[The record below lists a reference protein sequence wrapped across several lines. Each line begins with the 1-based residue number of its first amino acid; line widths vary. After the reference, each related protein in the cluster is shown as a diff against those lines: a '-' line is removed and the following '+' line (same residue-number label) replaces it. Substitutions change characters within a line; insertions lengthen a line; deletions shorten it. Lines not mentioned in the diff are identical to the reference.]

1 MTLGLP
7 TIDYVVIGAYMVL
20 MLVIGAYFTRL
31 MKGGKDFFIGGNLI
45 PWWVA
50 GLSMYMSL
58 FSAWTFTGA
67 ASFIYNTSW
76 FGILYLVSW
85 PLTLFVGFQLAAK
98 KWRRARITTP
108 VEYLTQRFNRS
119 THIFFTFVLAITS
132 LYWPAHHLASLA
144 KITAPTLFPN
154 SMGAIDMMVVAIGL
168 IILVYTYSGGYW
180 AVAVTDVVQFI
191 ILFAVLIIL
200 LPVIFLSGDFHSFG
214 DFVRQVPPLKFTHLV
229 RGNTLYDIWY
239 LLAIPFVF
247 VFSYTT
253 GGNAQRYFSVKD
265 DKAAQKVGWL
275 AFGLMLL
282 GPILFGLPPLIG
294 KALWPD
300 ISMLDYF
307 SGITKADENIFIA
320 VVMRYMPAGMVG
332 IFLSAMMAASMS
344 AMDSA
349 WNTLSSIVSIDIYKT
364 LFKPN
369 ASQKEVLLVGRL
381 TVLFLSLITITLAL
395 LIIHSAYGVFTVT
408 NIVFGLIGAPVA
420 IPLLIGIL
428 VKNISRWSAIS
439 SILAG
444 IIAASVTKFA
454 LGFPLGKQY
463 IATTI
468 VTLIFIFVSNPIG
481 RFYLKSKIHALLAN
495 SLIGFVFGV
504 FFIIFGDHN
513 WLPAQIDT
521 MFQNGILGFL
531 GSSFFWLSMSVI
543 GLILL
548 GQYFGKLYA
557 RDVLEPK
564 PEVDEFFERLKTPV
578 DAKKEV
584 LKDGI
589 KEVNVFPLVGTI
601 SIILAAVSMLLL
613 IIPSSRSNHLVNIAF
628 SGMLFLTGI
637 AMVSTK
643 YFHKSQVEDN

>member
-7 TIDYVVIGAYMVL
+7 TVDYVVIGAYMVL

-76 FGILYLVSW
+76 FGILYLASW
-85 PLTLFVGFQLAAK
+85 PLTLFIGFQLSAK
-98 KWRRARITTP
+98 KWRRARMTTP

-119 THIFFTFVLAITS
+119 THIFFTIVLAVTS

-154 SMGAIDMMVVAIGL
+154 SMQAIDIMIVAIGL
-168 IILVYTYSGGYW
+168 IILIYTYSGGYW
-180 AVAVTDVVQFI
+180 AVAVTDVVQFL
-191 ILFAVLIIL
+191 ILFVVLIIL

-214 DFVRQVPPLKFTHLV
+214 DFIRQTPPLKFTHLV

-239 LLAIPFVF
+239 LIAIPFVF

-265 DKAAQKVGWL
+265 DKSAQKVGWL

-282 GPILFGLPPLIG
+282 GPILFGLPPLVG
-294 KALWPD
+294 KVLWPN
-300 ISMLDYF
+300 INMLSYF

-332 IFLSAMMAASMS
+332 VFLAAMMAASMS

-364 LFKPN
+364 FFKPK
-369 ASQKEVLLVGRL
+369 ATEKEVLLVGRL
-381 TVLFLSLITITLAL
+381 TVLFLSLTTISLAL

-420 IPLLIGIL
+420 VPLLIGIL

-454 LGFPLGKQY
+454 LNYPLGKQY

-468 VTLIFIFVSNPIG
+468 VTLLFIFISNPLG
-481 RFYLKSKIHALLAN
+481 RLFLKSKIQALFVN
-495 SLIGFVFGV
+495 SFIGG
-504 FFIIFGDHN
+504 IFGIFFMTFN
-513 WLPAQIDT
+513 ENQNLSWNQIGDA
-521 MFQNGILGFL
+521 FHRGILGFFA
-531 GSSFFWLSMSVI
+531 SSFFWLLASVFGFI
-543 GLILL
+543 FI
-548 GQYFGKLYA
+548 GQYFSKLYG

-564 PEVDEFFERLKTPV
+564 PEVDEFFEKLKTPV

-584 LKDGI
+584 LTEGI
-589 KEVNVFPLVGTI
+589 KEFNVFPLVGTI
-601 SIILAAVSMLLL
+601 SIILAAVSLLLL
-613 IIPSSRSNHLVNIAF
+613 IIPSSRSNHWVNIAF
-628 SGMLFLTGI
+628 SGTLFLTGF
-637 AMVSTK
+637 AMVATK
-643 YFHKSQVEDN
+643 YVHKAKV

>member
-7 TIDYVVIGAYMVL
+7 TIDYVVIGAYMVM

-76 FGILYLVSW
+76 FGILYLASW
-85 PLTLFVGFQLAAK
+85 PLTLFIGFQLAAK

-108 VEYLTQRFNRS
+108 VEYLTTRFNRS
-119 THIFFTFVLAITS
+119 THIFFTFVLVITS
-132 LYWPAHHLASLA
+132 LYWPGHHLASLA

-154 SMGAIDMMVVAIGL
+154 SMAAIDMMIVAIGL

-180 AVAVTDVVQFI
+180 AVAVTDVVQFL

-214 DFVRQVPPLKFTHLV
+214 DFVRQTPPLKFTHLV

-265 DKAAQKVGWL
+265 DRAAKKVGWL

-294 KALWPD
+294 KVLWPD

-307 SGITKADENIFIA
+307 AGITKADENIFIA

-332 IFLSAMMAASMS
+332 IFLAAMMAASMS

-349 WNTLSSIVSIDIYKT
+349 WNTLSSIISIDIYKT
-364 LFKPN
+364 LFKPK
-369 ASQKEVLLVGRL
+369 ASEKEVLLVGRL
-381 TVLFLSLITITLAL
+381 TVLFLSLATIGLAL
-395 LIIHSAYGVFTVT
+395 AIIHSPYGVFTVT

-420 IPLLIGIL
+420 VPLLMGIL

-439 SILAG
+439 SILVG
-444 IIAASVTKFA
+444 IITASVTKFA
-454 LGFPLGKQY
+454 LNYPLGKQY

-468 VTLIFIFVSNPIG
+468 VTLLFIFISNPMG
-481 RFYLKSKIHALLAN
+481 RIYLKSKKEALFAN
-495 SLIGFVFGV
+495 SFIGLILGV
-504 FFIIFGDHN
+504 YFMTFNENSNLSWSQMGN
-513 WLPAQIDT
+513 A
-521 MFQNGILGFL
+521 FQNGVLGFF
-531 GSSFFWLSMSVI
+531 GSSFFWLLTSVAGYI
-543 GLILL
+543 VL
-548 GQYFGKLYA
+548 GKYFSRLYA
-557 RDVLEPK
+557 EDVLAPK

-601 SIILAAVSMLLL
+601 SIIIAAVSMLLL
-613 IIPSSRSNHLVNIAF
+613 ISPSSRSNHWVNIAF
-628 SGMLFLTGI
+628 SSTLFLTGI
-637 AMVSTK
+637 AMIATK
-643 YFHKSQVEDN
+643 YFHKTVGEN